1 MVNNLGIIQLA
12 ILASCLMAD
21 DRPVSLD
28 DRFTVDGCYR
38 AAREKSQREREAKL
52 KAAQRV
58 QTAEE
63 RKQTQDRQAV
73 CRSGPSSIRYTRYS
87 GAIECNDFDAM
98 MRCLIKHTATLDQTR
113 NDIAKAKKLL
123 AINQKFQRAAGSIV
137 SWRFIISSITPSDGT
152 NPARVHVH
160 GRMNYQNILYC
171 TFPENTEPA
180 ATGQGVVSADF
191 STPTG
196 ERPSRARRGS
206 PR

>member
-63 RKQTQDRQAV
+63 RKQTQDRQAAV
-73 CRSGPSSIRYTRYS
+73 ARVRAQY
-87 GAIECNDFDAM
+87 
-98 MRCLIKHTATLDQTR
+98 
-113 NDIAKAKKLL
+113 DIPD
-123 AINQKFQRAAGSIV
+123 IPG
-137 SWRFIISSITPSDGT
+137 ISSVTI
-152 NPARVHVH
+152 
-160 GRMNYQNILYC
+160 
-171 TFPENTEPA
+171 
-180 ATGQGVVSADF
+180 
-191 STPTG
+191 STL
-196 ERPSRARRGS
+196 
-206 PR
+206 